1 MKVLSARE
9 MFKKEEILRK
19 CKSYSSG
26 EQAVRKYGKINKNIS
41 YRITERTKWIY
52 ENSRYN
58 VEILFQKENGDF
70 DYNIRGFWDESEPTG
85 GRMIGKRYTSALEY
99 ANRFINKLK
108 ETEDLSEEKLDIIYK
123 EAHIK

>member
-1 MKVLSARE
+1 MKILSARE

-26 EQAVRKYGKINKNIS
+26 EQAVRKYGKINKYVS
-41 YRITERTKWIY
+41 YRIIERTKWIGK
-52 ENSRYN
+52 NSLYN
-58 VEILFQKENGDF
+58 VEVLFQKGDEEF
-70 DYNIRGFWDESEPTG
+70 EYKNRGFWDESEPTG
-85 GRMIGKRYTSALEY
+85 GRMVGKIYTSALEY
-99 ANRFINKLK
+99 ANRFINRLK